1 MRHLR
6 LAPLAAACAALLS
19 TAAHADTFT
28 ASDYASLVAAI
39 DGANAA
45 DSRATPHTITLTSD
59 ITLAGPLPLVL
70 ANATIDGGGHTLS
83 GADAYRLFFVGVDE
97 ATRADVATRFPDSA
111 LGARLAVTVENLTL
125 AHGAA
130 FGGHGYGEGGGGM
143 GAGGALLVGG
153 AADVTLENVAFDTN
167 QAVGGGGG
175 TGSVGG
181 GGGLGGNGGGGGGG
195 GIFGNADVSGGGVFG
210 KGAKAYTGDIDPGGP
225 GGGGYS
231 GNGGDSNNALPE
243 AGTETVFGLSG
254 GGGSGGGDGRNE
266 GDPGAANGGGGGG
279 AVDYGGGGGGGF
291 GGVSGTDG
299 DSNEGTSGNGGD
311 GGFGGGGGAAGGFGA
326 IGGRGGF
333 GGGGGYGGDGD
344 PADPS
349 GGFGGGGGF
358 AGAGG
363 FGGGGGG
370 FGGHGGFGGGG
381 GNQNA
386 PGGFGGGTGGGGSAL
401 SSGGGGAGLGGAV
414 FVVDG
419 GSLTIAGDGTLA
431 GGSVEGGP
439 PGDVD
444 GGGAPT
450 AGAAFGAG
458 MFLNGAS
465 GVVRFAPDAGA
476 TFSIVDAIADEAGS
490 DASASSNAR
499 GIVVDGA
506 GTVEIDGEQT
516 YSGATEVNAGT
527 LDVEGTL
534 DASRVDVAGGTL
546 SGIGTV
552 AALVTSSGRVA
563 PGNATE
569 PLGALH
575 VSGDATLGPGATL
588 SIAAD
593 APSGASA
600 SLAIDG
606 TADVEGTIALDF
618 DGVTPADGTRFTVL
632 TASAI
637 GTQHASLVLPN
648 GVNGALVYDATSVS
662 VVIGGAA
669 SDTIFEDGFDGDAP

>member
-1 MRHLR
+1 MHHLR

-231 GNGGDSNNALPE
+231 GNGGDSNNAPPE

-254 GGGSGGGDGRNE
+254 GGGSGGGDGTNE

-279 AVDYGGGGGGGF
+279 AVD
-291 GGVSGTDG
+291 
-299 DSNEGTSGNGGD
+299 
-311 GGFGGGGGAAGGFGA
+311 
-326 IGGRGGF
+326 
-333 GGGGGYGGDGD
+333 
-344 PADPS
+344 
-349 GGFGGGGGF
+349 FGGGGGF

-381 GNQNA
+381 GNKNA

-490 DASASSNAR
+490 DASASGNAR
-499 GIVVDGA
+499 GIVIDGA